1 MVKKQDPAWTTECVQ
16 SQPGEVSE
24 ILSQIL
30 RKKKKNIKRRLWI
43 LLSSRVLE

>member
-30 RKKKKNIKRRLWI
+30 RKKKNIKRRLWI